1 MVRFG
6 FQSFHFSRSPPHLFT
21 YIICLRRQT
30 YSCLIPPHV
39 TGSSEETLPEVA
51 LCSASI
57 TPQTLGPLRWAGPGR
72 STYWFFWWEK
82 GVGHQACQH
91 ADQQVSD
98 CRHSRS
104 ARGRSQM
111 CNCVPCP
118 GRALPTADSP
128 SGRGGCHQETDCAGR
143 WKIEA
148 SYTQMT
154 AGEATNQILKC
165 KQFKGKVICE
175 KLDIQPGIKL
185 LLCSH
190 VLSKMHLQTIIL

>member
-1 MVRFG
+1 M
-6 FQSFHFSRSPPHLFT
+6 
-21 YIICLRRQT
+21 
-30 YSCLIPPHV
+30 

-51 LCSASI
+51 LCSASV

-82 GVGHQACQH
+82 GVGPQACQH
-91 ADQQVSD
+91 AVQQVSD
-98 CRHSRS
+98 CCHSRS
-104 ARGRSQM
+104 ARGRSRT

-118 GRALPTADSP
+118 GRALPTAYSP

-148 SYTQMT
+148 SYIQMT
-154 AGEATNQILKC
+154 AEEATNQVLKC
-165 KQFKGKVICE
+165 KQFKGKVM
-175 KLDIQPGIKL
+175 DIQPGIKF

-190 VLSKMHLQTIIL
+190 VSLWVVQNASSNYNTATAENSSLFSNDEMNFKDICYLHL